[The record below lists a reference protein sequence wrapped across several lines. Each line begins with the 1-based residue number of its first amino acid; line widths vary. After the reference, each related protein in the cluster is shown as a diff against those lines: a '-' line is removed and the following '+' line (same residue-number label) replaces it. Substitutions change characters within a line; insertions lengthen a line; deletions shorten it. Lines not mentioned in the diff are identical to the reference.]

1 MKGIFNFGRRTTK
14 KFLDTNNNNNT
25 SINDNRK
32 LSRRL
37 TKSSLNNLSI
47 QKKEKKE
54 NTSRLS
60 FMSSMTDQQKEEPL
74 EVRKERLLENII
86 KSFNTNDKSNK
97 NDLTNYAIENNQ
109 NDIDFLSQIEST
121 NSTLESFKFT
131 SPKEE
136 GEKSQLVERSILDKY
151 REENSHNEEQIKKL
165 NLNITDM
172 KNKLFKS
179 TGENNFIKQGT
190 EFQNK
195 QKSDNAKQIIFLQDL
210 LEECK
215 TLNKNLKDNLTEKKI
230 QKDALFN
237 ALYNYMK
244 KYDEN
249 MAIEMKSI
257 INCYNKQLYMMN
269 NKGVDEK
276 YIDSLFS
283 QIKIKEKLLTSK
295 NKEIK
300 ELERFLFVPV
310 KEKKGKN
317 KKNARN
323 SVNAVNKN
331 VK

>member
-1 MKGIFNFGRRTTK
+1 MKGLFNFGRRTTK
-14 KFLDTNNNNNT
+14 KFMDSNNSNNNA
-25 SINDNRK
+25 SIIENRK
-32 LSRRL
+32 YSKRL
-37 TKSSLNNLSI
+37 TKSSINLINSP
-47 QKKEKKE
+47 KKE

-86 KSFNTNDKSNK
+86 KSFNTNNKSNLNK

-121 NSTLESFKFT
+121 NTTLESFKFT

-136 GEKSQLVERSILDKY
+136 GEKCQLVERSILDKY
-151 REENSHNEEQIKKL
+151 REENNHNEEQIRKL
-165 NLNITDM
+165 NFNINDM

-300 ELERFLFVPV
+300 ELERFLIAPL
-310 KEKKGKN
+310 KKKGKN
-317 KKNARN
+317 KKDGKKKEII
-323 SVNAVNKN
+323 KN
-331 VK
+331 

>member
-1 MKGIFNFGRRTTK
+1 MKGIFNFGRRATK
-14 KFLDTNNNNNT
+14 KFLDQNNNNNNT
-25 SINDNRK
+25 SINESRK
-32 LSRRL
+32 LSRRI
-37 TKSSLNNLSI
+37 TKSSISNLLST
-47 QKKEKKE
+47 QKKDKKE

-165 NLNITDM
+165 NLNISDM

-215 TLNKNLKDNLTEKKI
+215 TLNKNLKDNLTEKRI

-300 ELERFLFVPV
+300 ELERFLIAPL
-310 KEKKGKN
+310 KKKGKT
-317 KKNARN
+317 KKDKKKEI
-323 SVNAVNKN
+323 KN
-331 VK
+331 

>member
-1 MKGIFNFGRRTTK
+1 MKFNFGKQKATK
-14 KFLDTNNNNNT
+14 LGSSIDKSKLLTSQSRVSVDRSRMSFL
-25 SINDNRK
+25 
-32 LSRRL
+32 
-37 TKSSLNNLSI
+37 
-47 QKKEKKE
+47 
-54 NTSRLS
+54 
-60 FMSSMTDQQKEEPL
+60 SSMTDNGKEE
-74 EVRKERLLENII
+74 ETEQSKNERVLQTIITDFNIGKKLSLQDYCIEN
-86 KSFNTNDKSNK
+86 SN
-97 NDLTNYAIENNQ
+97 NDLN
-109 NDIDFLSQIEST
+109 FLTSITST
-121 NSTLESFKFT
+121 NQRLGDFVFT

-215 TLNKNLKDNLTEKKI
+215 TLNKNLKDNLTEKRI

-257 INCYNKQLYMMN
+257 IYCYNKQLYMMN

-300 ELERFLFVPV
+300 ELERFLIAPL
-310 KEKKGKN
+310 KKKGKN
-317 KKNARN
+317 KKDKKKEI
-323 SVNAVNKN
+323 KN
-331 VK
+331 